1 MFSELLYQDK
11 TNPTEP
17 CRITS
22 NSCTLTDMDTAMRL
36 GVLDVLI
43 ELPNRAGYTPL
54 NVASMTGEYGHVKKL
69 LHYNASVDKRDEKG
83 GRTPLINAAIN
94 GHTDIIQLLL
104 YHKADINA
112 KSKNNETALYRAVEE
127 GWKDSV
133 KVLVNDG
140 AQIDQ
145 LSVNNYTALHMAA
158 QNNEHTLVAWF
169 FEGKITD
176 ETKKNMIN
184 NTSNHDHHTPLTCAI
199 EHKGDLLLVQ
209 FLVVSGGAD
218 ISIKG
223 SEGKTPLEW
232 AQKRGKKDIVA
243 YLESLKAP

>member
-54 NVASMTGEYGHVKKL
+54 NIASMTGEYNIVQKL
-69 LHYNASVDKRDEKG
+69 LHHNVSVDKDDKG

-94 GHTDIIQLLL
+94 GHTEIIGLLL
-104 YHKADINA
+104 NHGANINA
-112 KSKNNETALYRAVEE
+112 KSKTGETALYRAVEE

-243 YLESLKAP
+243 YLESRKAP